1 MTVIWGELLWTYLH
15 VPPDKALSVRGQVSR
30 AYKNVEIVLAG
41 HISESTHQETVLSMG
56 PLLAIIEQLPM
67 PKASE
72 QEQQA
77 MGPANARLD
86 ITHPLSAT
94 LRALAVPELND
105 NLTQREQEQLRAIV
119 EGLNGEKHEVLRKR
133 FLAIWR
139 LWPDALAVN
148 VDKCFALLP
157 ADTRTPDQTVWHYL
171 DVITAFKAALSFD
184 GGAALLAFAL
194 GPVQRFIEAARTVR
208 DLWSGSMI
216 LSWLAFRAMLP
227 IIEKLGPTALIYP
240 ALRGI
245 PLVDL
250 WLRQQLG
257 QDKVPLPKVEQRL
270 TPSLPH
276 RFLAVVPWGTGGE
289 KAQQLAGECRQ
300 AAQQAVHELANAV
313 RKELRKQLDGLFAG
327 WDRRWDQQ
335 VGNYFSFATAVIPL
349 GGSSEEVD
357 ERLARLLAGKG
368 SFREAFPNAE
378 AAREL
383 ARAIPED
390 HRPNYD
396 QDHAGRWQYQV
407 ELVQRSLAAQR
418 SIRFVPQ
425 NHSTNP
431 NERFPQKCS
440 LLGSFEQMGPDDLH
454 VSRQFWDQAAQQIN
468 IHGVRIRK
476 GEALCAVALM
486 KRFAAPAF
494 LQDQLQLSQ
503 QDLRFPDTSTVAA
516 ANWLSDADIDW
527 RAHWRDNTG
536 QPVPWN
542 GSWLHWSQ
550 PYEDPDEADECPQV
564 LWHKIQQAKKQYGK
578 PPIYYAILKLDGDE
592 LGGWL
597 RGEKSPRVRE
607 VMHPDLVK
615 YYEALGQAARKGL
628 DAQRPVSP
636 ALHVAISTAL
646 ANFALQVVPD
656 VVAKHHGTVIYS
668 GGDDTLAL
676 LPISTVLRCAR
687 ELQQAYT
694 SDWYSR
700 DQREYL
706 MMGSRATISGGIVVV
721 HAKDDLRLALAD
733 ARRAEDRAK
742 EAGRNVLAITI
753 RRRSGEH
760 TTAVCP
766 WSFVDTVDKWRLAFA
781 KGASDR
787 WTYHLKAEEQTL
799 AALEAEAVRSEIR
812 RQVNRAESET
822 RRLLSEPE
830 NPERAGDILASDF
843 EKYRGCLMNERHGF
857 DLSRALSNWLTLCQT
872 ASFLARGK
880 DE

>member
-1 MTVIWGELLWTYLH
+1 
-15 VPPDKALSVRGQVSR
+15 
-30 AYKNVEIVLAG
+30 
-41 HISESTHQETVLSMG
+41 
-56 PLLAIIEQLPM
+56 
-67 PKASE
+67 
-72 QEQQA
+72 
-77 MGPANARLD
+77 
-86 ITHPLSAT
+86 
-94 LRALAVPELND
+94 
-105 NLTQREQEQLRAIV
+105 
-119 EGLNGEKHEVLRKR
+119 
-133 FLAIWR
+133 
-139 LWPDALAVN
+139 VN

-227 IIEKLGPTALIYP
+227 IIEQLGPTALIYP

-257 QDKVPLPKVEQRL
+257 QDKVPLPKVKQRL

-368 SFREAFPNAE
+368 SFGEAFPNAE
-378 AAREL
+378 VIREL
-383 ARAIPED
+383 AQAIPDD

-418 SIRFVPQ
+418 SVRFVPQ
-425 NHSTNP
+425 NHSINP
-431 NERFPQKCS
+431 NERCPQKCS
-440 LLGSFEQMGPDDLH
+440 LLGSFEQMGPDELH
-454 VSRQFWDQAAQQIN
+454 ASRQFWDQAARQVKVQ
-468 IHGVRIRK
+468 GVRIRV
-476 GEALCAVALM
+476 GEALCAIALV
-486 KRFAAPAF
+486 KRFAGPALLADV
-494 LQDQLQLSQ
+494 LQVEPQE
-503 QDLRFPDTSTVAA
+503 LRFPDTATVAA
-516 ANWLSDADIDW
+516 AEWLQNAGISPDEI
-527 RAHWRDNTG
+527 RRKYG
-536 QPVPWN
+536 YWN
-542 GSWLHWSQ
+542 GHWLHWPRPDFALEEGEPCPEEVFERIQSAKRSAKV
-550 PYEDPDEADECPQV
+550 PYRD
-564 LWHKIQQAKKQYGK
+564 

-597 RGEKSPRVRE
+597 RGEKSPQVRE

-615 YYEALGQAARKGL
+615 YYEGLAQAARKGL

-694 SDWYSR
+694 SDWYSK

-766 WSFVDTVDKWRLAFA
+766 WSFVERVDKWRLAFA

-822 RRLLSEPE
+822 RQLLSESK

-843 EKYRGCLMNERHGF
+843 GKYRECLMNERHGF

-880 DE
+880 YE